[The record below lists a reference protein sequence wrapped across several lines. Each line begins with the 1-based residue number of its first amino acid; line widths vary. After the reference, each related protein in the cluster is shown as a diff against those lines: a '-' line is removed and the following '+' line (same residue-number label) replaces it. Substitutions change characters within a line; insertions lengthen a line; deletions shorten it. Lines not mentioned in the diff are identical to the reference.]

1 MKQEIAGISVITASS
16 AGVRGQA
23 EMTLFWTEFCG
34 IDSWISWE
42 VLLCLRTYSI
52 VQNISI
58 VEN

>member
-52 VQNISI
+52 VQNI
-58 VEN
+58 